1 MYKEMQVLVGEA
13 LEAVVPALLTADLA
27 TLEQRVQHVGRVILG
42 GLIERVAAGQAQGLP
57 RPARCPACHGPLKRR
72 ERARPLVGLVGDYT
86 LHRPYYWCAACKRGT
101 AALDAALGLGPG
113 EVSPGLARV
122 VAGLDRRSAAERGQC
137 PWAAVE
143 ATFTPAVDLVQEAL
157 GATLSDETVRRLA
170 ERIGATAEAQTQ
182 AAITRAKRGQ
192 PVWTEDAV
200 ERAEDT
206 PILAVEVDGVL
217 VHQEAGWH
225 EMKVVTLAPLGP
237 ELHTDPDTGRTHLA
251 WGEASDGVGAE
262 EAEDCWW
269 RVYVEAVRRGL
280 GTPAV
285 RTVVVLADGARWIW
299 ERARAFLGLPG
310 VEVVEIADIYHAYS
324 YLWAVGNALHG
335 AGSLRAAAWVE
346 PLKDQLYQHGATPV
360 LTALA
365 ALRPTTAE
373 AVQAIDDARTYFTR
387 NAAHM
392 DDPRFVARQ
401 LPIGSGAVES
411 SCKCLV
417 EARLTQAGMRWGIPG
432 SQAIARL
439 RALHRSGRWA
449 AFWQTHPDQYRPPE
463 DAASPTPPVPAVSRR
478 HRGALCPRHVAMC
491 RRACRRPA
499 RRATSQTHARST
511 STAPAP
517 LRLGELCCGAPLYQ
531 QIIDID
537 VSSDVR

>member
-1 MYKEMQVLVGEA
+1 MDRTELSSAIRQEMQVLVGEA
-13 LEAVVPALLTADLA
+13 LAAVVPALLTADLA
-27 TLEQRVQHVGRVILG
+27 TLEQRVQQVGRVILG
-42 GLIERVAAGQAQGLP
+42 GLIERVATAQAQGLP
-57 RPARCPACHGPLKRR
+57 RPARCPACHGTLKRR
-72 ERARPLVGLVGDYT
+72 ERPRPLVGLVGDYT
-86 LHRPYYWCAACKRGT
+86 LRRPYYWCAACQRGT
-101 AALDAALGLGPG
+101 APLDAALGLGPG
-113 EVSPGLARV
+113 EVAPGLARV
-122 VAGLDRRSAAERGQC
+122 VARV
-137 PWAAVE
+137 AVE
-143 ATFTPAVDLVQEAL
+143 ATFTPAVELVQEAL

-170 ERIGATAEAQTQ
+170 ERLGVAAEAQTQ

-192 PVWTEDAV
+192 PVWAEDAV

-206 PILAVEVDGVL
+206 PILAVEVDRVL
-217 VHQEAGWH
+217 VHQEAAWH

-251 WGEASDGVGAE
+251 WGEASYGVGAE

-269 RVYVEAVRRGL
+269 RVSVEAMRRGL

-285 RTVVVLADGARWIW
+285 RTVGVLANGARWIW
-299 ERARAFLGLPG
+299 ERARAVLGLPG
-310 VEVVEIADIYHAYS
+310 VEVVESADIYHAYS

-346 PLKDQLYQHGATPV
+346 PLKDQLYQHGAAPV

-373 AVQAIDDARTYFTR
+373 AVQASDDARTYFTR
-387 NAAHM
+387 NAARM
-392 DDPRFVARQ
+392 DDPRFVARP

-432 SQAIARL
+432 SQAIASL

-463 DAASPTPPVPAVSRR
+463 DAAPPTSPVPAVS
-478 HRGALCPRHVAMC
+478 AP
-491 RRACRRPA
+491 RPA
-499 RRATSQTHARST
+499 VTVLPSAPPTSPCVAARADAPRAAPRPQPTRAQRPLLLPRS
-511 STAPAP
+511 A
-517 LRLGELCCGAPLYQ
+517 
-531 QIIDID
+531 
-537 VSSDVR
+537 